1 MGEPLLSIRDLKVE
15 FSTRRGRVTALD
27 GISLDLMPGETLG
40 IVGES
45 GCGKSITALATM
57 GLIPDPP
64 GRIAGGKIMFDGEDI
79 TRADSKRLRS
89 LRGADISMIFQEPMT
104 SLNPVFTA
112 GDQIAEAIMLHQSAS
127 RAEADQMAVELLRTV
142 GIPEPERR
150 AAAYPHELS
159 GGMRQRVMIA
169 MAISCR
175 PRVLIADEPTTA
187 LDVTVQAQ
195 IFDLMREI
203 QEKFGVAIMLITH
216 DMGAIAEMADQVAVM
231 YAGRVVEKGSAESIL
246 DNPRHPYTRGLIGCI
261 PVLGKDARRTGACRR
276 SPKSPASC
284 RRCIFLAA
292 AAPSPTA
299 APAHSTAAVRKARC
313 WKAAPI
319 RSPVSRRKWRR
330 RDRAS
335 PARRARTFGA
345 LPDVAQLAV
354 RRAAFPARGARRV
367 VLRAAGAHA
376 GAGRRERFR
385 QDDGGNGGDPAGAG
399 ACRRGAVR
407 RRRTC
412 CSSMPRRCGSGGAI
426 CR

>member
-1 MGEPLLSIRDLKVE
+1 MIGPLLSIRNLKVE
-15 FSTRRGRVTALD
+15 FSTRKGRVTALD

-57 GLIPDPP
+57 GLIPNPP
-64 GRIAGGKIMFDGEDI
+64 GEITGGEIMFDGEDI
-79 TRADSKRLRS
+79 THADPKRLRA

-127 RAEADQMAVELLRTV
+127 KAEADKMAVELLRTV

-216 DMGAIAEMADQVAVM
+216 DMGAIAEMADQVVVM
-231 YAGRVVEKGSAESIL
+231 YAGRVVEKGSADSIL
-246 DNPRHPYTRGLIGCI
+246 DTPRHPYTRGLIGCI
-261 PVLGKDARRTGACRR
+261 PVLGKQAQQEGRMPPLAEIPGIVPALHLLGRGCAFADRCSSAFDRCRAESPVLEGDAHKVAC
-276 SPKSPASC
+276 
-284 RRCIFLAA
+284 FAA
-292 AAPSPTA
+292 AKE
-299 APAHSTAAVRKARC
+299 AV
-313 WKAAPI
+313 
-319 RSPVSRRKWRR
+319 
-330 RDRAS
+330 
-335 PARRARTFGA
+335 
-345 LPDVAQLAV
+345 
-354 RRAAFPARGARRV
+354 
-367 VLRAAGAHA
+367 
-376 GAGRRERFR
+376 
-385 QDDGGNGGDPAGAG
+385 
-399 ACRRGAVR
+399 
-407 RRRTC
+407 
-412 CSSMPRRCGSGGAI
+412 
-426 CR
+426 